1 MNDIN
6 HACKA
11 LINKG
16 NAVIVLELLDQA
28 VYLALE
34 LHLKERTLALDVR
47 DQRAIRECRHDLA
60 SRKVVQLVGN
70 VEANLL

>member
-16 NAVIVLELLDQA
+16 NAVVFLELLEQA
-28 VYLALE
+28 VYLALK
-34 LHLKERTLALDVR
+34 LHLKDRTVALDVR
-47 DQRAIRECRHDLA
+47 DQRAVSECGHDLA

>member
-6 HACKA
+6 HTKA

-16 NAVIVLELLDQA
+16 NAVVVLELLEQA

-34 LHLKERTLALDVR
+34 LHLKDRTVALDVR
-47 DQRAIRECRHDLA
+47 DQRAVRECRHDLA